1 MENASKALIMAG
13 SLLISLLIIGALV
26 FMYNQFADVQQTKTD
41 VDEEGKLGEYSKKF
55 EDFNRVIYGSELLS
69 LANLQE
75 DYNKTQANEKGYT
88 KIEIKVMINKEITRV
103 EGKTY
108 NNMQLFKTGS
118 NTITQLSKDKKTIE
132 GEISRLAAI
141 PSNYTGK
148 TVKYYSQLSNMEIAK
163 SFDLLDKINATSDFE
178 YGEALK
184 KNEKTKSMMDYL
196 KTYKNLTSSYTEF
209 KNKRFKCTQIKYDQN
224 NGRVTYM
231 KFVEQ

>member
-55 EDFNRVIYGSELLS
+55 EDYNRVIYGSELLS

-75 DYNKTQANEKGYT
+75 DYNKTQASEKGYT
-88 KIEIKVMINKEITRV
+88 KIEIKVMINKEIT
-103 EGKTY
+103 GIGQF
-108 NNMQLFKTGS
+108 NTGENEIAQFS
-118 NTITQLSKDKKTIE
+118 ADRKTIE
-132 GEISRLAAI
+132 RKISELATEKY
-141 PSNYTGK
+141 PKKTGK
-148 TVKYYSQLSNMEIAK
+148 TIKYYSQLSNMEIAK
-163 SFDLLDKINATSDFE
+163 SFDLLDKINATSDSE
-178 YGEALK
+178 YYNALTTNTETSGLMK
-184 KNEKTKSMMDYL
+184 KLED
-196 KTYKNLTSSYTEF
+196 YKNLTSSYTEF

>member
-55 EDFNRVIYGSELLS
+55 EDYNRVIYGSELLS

-75 DYNKTQANEKGYT
+75 DYNKTQASEKGYT
-88 KIEIKVMINKEITRV
+88 KIEIKVMINKEIT
-103 EGKTY
+103 GIGQF
-108 NNMQLFKTGS
+108 NTGENEIAQFS
-118 NTITQLSKDKKTIE
+118 ADRKTIE
-132 GEISRLAAI
+132 KKISELATEKY
-141 PSNYTGK
+141 PKKTGK
-148 TVKYYSQLSNMEIAK
+148 TIKYYSQLSNMEIAK
-163 SFDLLDKINATSDFE
+163 SFDLLDKINATSDSE
-178 YGEALK
+178 YYNALTTNTETSGLMK
-184 KNEKTKSMMDYL
+184 KLED
-196 KTYKNLTSSYTEF
+196 YKNLTSSYTEF

>member
-41 VDEEGKLGEYSKKF
+41 VDEEGKFGEYSKKF
-55 EDFNRVIYGSELLS
+55 EDYNRVVYGSELLS

-88 KIEIKVMINKEITRV
+88 KIEIKVIINKEITGIGQFNTG
-103 EGKTY
+103 E
-108 NNMQLFKTGS
+108 NEIAQLAA
-118 NTITQLSKDKKTIE
+118 DKKTIE
-132 GEISRLAAI
+132 RNISKLATEKY
-141 PSNYTGK
+141 PEKTGK
-148 TVKYYSQLSNMEIAK
+148 TIKYYSQLSNMEIAK
-163 SFDLLDKINATSDFE
+163 SFDLLDKINATSDSE
-178 YGEALK
+178 YYNALTTNTETSGLMK
-184 KNEKTKSMMDYL
+184 KLED
-196 KTYKNLTSSYTEF
+196 YKNLTSSYTEF

>member
-41 VDEEGKLGEYSKKF
+41 VDEEGKFGEYSKKF
-55 EDFNRVIYGSELLS
+55 EDYNRVIYGSELLS

-75 DYNKTQANEKGYT
+75 DYNKTQASEKGYT
-88 KIEIKVMINKEITRV
+88 KIEIKVMINKEIT
-103 EGKTY
+103 GIGQF
-108 NNMQLFKTGS
+108 NTGENEIAQFS
-118 NTITQLSKDKKTIE
+118 ADRKTIE
-132 GEISRLAAI
+132 RKISELATEKY
-141 PSNYTGK
+141 PKKTGK
-148 TVKYYSQLSNMEIAK
+148 TIKYYSQLSNMEIAK
-163 SFDLLDKINATSDFE
+163 SFDLLDKINATSDSE
-178 YGEALK
+178 YYNALTTNTETSGLMK
-184 KNEKTKSMMDYL
+184 KLED
-196 KTYKNLTSSYTEF
+196 YKNLTSSYTEF

>member
-55 EDFNRVIYGSELLS
+55 EDYNRVIYGSELLS

-88 KIEIKVMINKEITRV
+88 KIEIKVMINKEIT
-103 EGKTY
+103 GIGQF
-108 NNMQLFKTGS
+108 NTGENEIAQFS
-118 NTITQLSKDKKTIE
+118 ADRKTIE
-132 GEISRLAAI
+132 RKISELATEKY
-141 PSNYTGK
+141 PKKTGK
-148 TVKYYSQLSNMEIAK
+148 TIKYYSQLSNMEIAK
-163 SFDLLDKINATSDFE
+163 SFDLLDKINATSDSE
-178 YGEALK
+178 YYNALTTNTETSGLMK
-184 KNEKTKSMMDYL
+184 KLED
-196 KTYKNLTSSYTEF
+196 YKNLTSSYTEF

>member
-55 EDFNRVIYGSELLS
+55 EDYNRVIYGSELLS

-75 DYNKTQANEKGYT
+75 DYNKTQASEKGYT
-88 KIEIKVMINKEITRV
+88 KIEIKVMINKEIT
-103 EGKTY
+103 GIGQF
-108 NNMQLFKTGS
+108 NTGENEIAQFS
-118 NTITQLSKDKKTIE
+118 ADRKTIE
-132 GEISRLAAI
+132 RKISELATEKY
-141 PSNYTGK
+141 PKKTGK
-148 TVKYYSQLSNMEIAK
+148 TIKYYSQLSNMEIAK
-163 SFDLLDKINATSDFE
+163 SFDLLDKINATSDSE
-178 YGEALK
+178 YYNALTTNTETSGLMK
-184 KNEKTKSMMDYL
+184 KLEDY
-196 KTYKNLTSSYTEF
+196 KKLTSSYTEF
-209 KNKRFKCTQIKYDQN
+209 KNKRFKCTQIKYGQN

>member
-41 VDEEGKLGEYSKKF
+41 VDEEGKFGEYSKKF
-55 EDFNRVIYGSELLS
+55 EDYNRVVYGSELLS

-75 DYNKTQANEKGYT
+75 DYNKTQASEKGYT
-88 KIEIKVMINKEITRV
+88 KIEIKVMINKEIT
-103 EGKTY
+103 GIGQF
-108 NNMQLFKTGS
+108 NTGENEIAQFS
-118 NTITQLSKDKKTIE
+118 ADRKTIE
-132 GEISRLAAI
+132 RKISELATEKY
-141 PSNYTGK
+141 PKKTGK
-148 TVKYYSQLSNMEIAK
+148 TIKYYSQLSNMEIAK
-163 SFDLLDKINATSDFE
+163 SFDLLDKINATSDSE
-178 YGEALK
+178 YYNALTTNTETSGLMK
-184 KNEKTKSMMDYL
+184 KLED
-196 KTYKNLTSSYTEF
+196 YKNLTSSYTEF

>member
-41 VDEEGKLGEYSKKF
+41 VDEEGKFGEYSKKF
-55 EDFNRVIYGSELLS
+55 EDYNRVVYGSELLS

-88 KIEIKVMINKEITRV
+88 KIEIKVMINKEIT
-103 EGKTY
+103 GIGQF
-108 NNMQLFKTGS
+108 NTGENEIAQFS
-118 NTITQLSKDKKTIE
+118 ADRKTIE
-132 GEISRLAAI
+132 RKISELATEKY
-141 PSNYTGK
+141 PKKTGK
-148 TVKYYSQLSNMEIAK
+148 TIKYYSQLSNMEIAK
-163 SFDLLDKINATSDFE
+163 SFDLLDKINATSDSE
-178 YGEALK
+178 YYNALTTNTETSGLMK
-184 KNEKTKSMMDYL
+184 KLED
-196 KTYKNLTSSYTEF
+196 YKNLTSSYTEF

>member
-55 EDFNRVIYGSELLS
+55 EDYNRVVYGSELLS

-75 DYNKTQANEKGYT
+75 DYNKTQASEKGYT
-88 KIEIKVMINKEITRV
+88 KIEIKVMINKEIT
-103 EGKTY
+103 GIGQF
-108 NNMQLFKTGS
+108 NTGENEIAQFS
-118 NTITQLSKDKKTIE
+118 ADRKTIE
-132 GEISRLAAI
+132 RKISELATEKY
-141 PSNYTGK
+141 PKKTGK
-148 TVKYYSQLSNMEIAK
+148 TIKYYSQLSNMEIAK
-163 SFDLLDKINATSDFE
+163 SFDLLDKINATSDSE
-178 YGEALK
+178 YYDALK
-184 KNEKTKSMMDYL
+184 ENTETSGLIEKL
-196 KTYKNLTSSYTEF
+196 KDYKNLTSSYTEF

>member
-41 VDEEGKLGEYSKKF
+41 VDEEGKFGEYSKKF
-55 EDFNRVIYGSELLS
+55 EDYNRVIYGSELLS

-88 KIEIKVMINKEITRV
+88 KIEIKVMINKEIT
-103 EGKTY
+103 GIGQF
-108 NNMQLFKTGS
+108 NTGENEIAQFS
-118 NTITQLSKDKKTIE
+118 ADRKTIE
-132 GEISRLAAI
+132 RKISELATEKY
-141 PSNYTGK
+141 PKKTGK
-148 TVKYYSQLSNMEIAK
+148 TIKYYSQLSNMEIAK
-163 SFDLLDKINATSDFE
+163 SFDLLDKINATSDSE
-178 YGEALK
+178 YYNALTTNTETSGLMK
-184 KNEKTKSMMDYL
+184 KLED
-196 KTYKNLTSSYTEF
+196 YKNLTSSYTEF

>member
-41 VDEEGKLGEYSKKF
+41 VDEEDKLGEYSKKF
-55 EDFNRVIYGSELLS
+55 EDYNRVIYGSELLS

-75 DYNKTQANEKGYT
+75 DYNKTQASEKGYT
-88 KIEIKVMINKEITRV
+88 EIKIIVEIKNEITRV
-103 EGKTY
+103 DGKTY
-108 NNMQLFKTGS
+108 NNMQLFKIGE

-132 GEISRLAAI
+132 GNISKLATKK
-141 PSNYTGK
+141 YRGK
-148 TVKYYSQLSNMEIAK
+148 TIKYYSQLSNMEIAN
-163 SFDLLDKINATSDFE
+163 SFDLLNDIINASMDSD
-178 YGEALK
+178 YGAALEV
-184 KNEKTKSMMDYL
+184 NEKTKSMMNDL

>member
-55 EDFNRVIYGSELLS
+55 EDYNRVIYGSELLS

-75 DYNKTQANEKGYT
+75 DYNKTQASEKGYT
-88 KIEIKVMINKEITRV
+88 EIKIIVEIKNEITRV
-103 EGKTY
+103 DGKTY
-108 NNMQLFKTGS
+108 NNMQLFKIGK

-132 GEISRLAAI
+132 GNISKLATKK
-141 PSNYTGK
+141 YRGK
-148 TVKYYSQLSNMEIAK
+148 TIKYYSQLSNMEIAK
-163 SFDLLDKINATSDFE
+163 SFDLLDKINATSDSE
-178 YGEALK
+178 YYDALK
-184 KNEKTKSMMDYL
+184 ENTETSGLIEKL
-196 KTYKNLTSSYTEF
+196 KDYKNLTSSYTEF

>member
-55 EDFNRVIYGSELLS
+55 EDYNRVVYGSELLS

-75 DYNKTQANEKGYT
+75 DYNKTQASEKGYT
-88 KIEIKVMINKEITRV
+88 KIEIKVMINKEIT
-103 EGKTY
+103 GIGQF
-108 NNMQLFKTGS
+108 NTGENEIAQFS
-118 NTITQLSKDKKTIE
+118 ADRKTIE
-132 GEISRLAAI
+132 RKISELATEKY
-141 PSNYTGK
+141 PKKTGK
-148 TVKYYSQLSNMEIAK
+148 TIKYYSQLSNMEIAK
-163 SFDLLDKINATSDFE
+163 SFDLLDKINATSDSE
-178 YGEALK
+178 YYNALTTNTETSGLMK
-184 KNEKTKSMMDYL
+184 KLED
-196 KTYKNLTSSYTEF
+196 YKNLTSSYTEF

>member
-55 EDFNRVIYGSELLS
+55 EDYNRVIYGSELLS

-75 DYNKTQANEKGYT
+75 DYNKTQASEKGYT
-88 KIEIKVMINKEITRV
+88 KIEIKVMINKEIT
-103 EGKTY
+103 GIGQF
-108 NNMQLFKTGS
+108 NTGENEIAQFS
-118 NTITQLSKDKKTIE
+118 ADRKTIE
-132 GEISRLAAI
+132 RKISELATEK
-141 PSNYTGK
+141 YLKKTGK
-148 TVKYYSQLSNMEIAK
+148 TIKYYSQLSNMEIAK
-163 SFDLLDKINATSDFE
+163 SFDLLDKINATSDSE
-178 YGEALK
+178 YYDALK
-184 KNEKTKSMMDYL
+184 ENTETSGLIEKLEDY
-196 KTYKNLTSSYTEF
+196 KKLTSSYTEF
-209 KNKRFKCTQIKYDQN
+209 KNKRFKCTQIKYGQN